1 MADASAVCA
10 ENITTWEGV
19 ILQSVVRNDRIVLGL
34 DPCTLSQISNASGR
48 QKGAS
53 NLWDT

>member
-1 MADASAVCA
+1 MADASAACA
-10 ENITTWEGV
+10 ENITTWESV

-34 DPCTLSQISNASGR
+34 DPYTLSQISNASGR

-53 NLWDT
+53 NL